1 MSTYDRSNEILF
13 TEAISLTVPFV
24 FCKTASLQ
32 FRAATQG
39 AFIVPGR
46 FPDAASVELYFT
58 VLGERF
64 DYQDACKGKLK
75 EGSIEGEYNFP
86 EIRWRY
92 KCLLESSEEH

>member
-1 MSTYDRSNEILF
+1 M
-13 TEAISLTVPFV
+13 PFV

-75 EGSIEGEYNFP
+75 EGSKVNIIFRRFDGGINV
-86 EIRWRY
+86 
-92 KCLLESSEEH
+92 C